1 MIGLSLIN
9 KPIEIAGMTLQNRLV
24 LPPMAMNAATPMDGK
39 VTRENIEHYERMAHG
54 GHLGL
59 VILEH
64 CYIAPE
70 GKASVGQIAVTGHDC
85 VDPLRELADAI
96 HACGSPAV
104 CQINHAG
111 GATTCDITGT
121 ADTYSPSGVPFLN
134 REGGTKA
141 MTQEDIDRVVS
152 QFALSARA
160 VKEAGFDGVEI
171 HSAHGYLLNQFASPI
186 TNKRQ
191 DKYGGSLEN
200 RLRIHVEILD
210 AVRQTV
216 GDDFPIFLRLG
227 AADYKEGGNT
237 KEDAPK
243 MAALL
248 AEKASLDVLDIS
260 GGLGGYILPGKTHT
274 QGYFSE
280 LTKLIRPVCNLPLI
294 LTGGITSITAADK
307 LLLEDKADLIGV
319 GRSMLS
325 DSNWAEN
332 ELALLEREEAAEEAE

>member
-1 MIGLSLIN
+1 MSLIN
-9 KPIEIAGMTLQNRLV
+9 QPIEIAGLPLHNRLV
-24 LPPMAMNAATPMDGK
+24 LPPMAMNAATPIDGK
-39 VTRENIEHYERMAHG
+39 VTRENVEHYERMTHG
-54 GHLGL
+54 GYLGL

-70 GKASVGQIAVTGHDC
+70 GKASVGQLAVTGHDC
-85 VDPLRELADAI
+85 VDGLHELADAI
-96 HACGSPAV
+96 HACGSKIV

-121 ADTYSPSGVPFLN
+121 ADTFSPSGVPFLR
-134 REGGTKA
+134 REGGTKV

-152 QFALSARA
+152 QFALSALA

-186 TNKRQ
+186 TNQRQ

-200 RLRIHVEILD
+200 RLRIHCEIID

-227 AADYKEGGNT
+227 AADYMEGGNT
-237 KEDAPK
+237 KEDAAA
-243 MAALL
+243 MAAHL
-248 AEKASLDVLDIS
+248 ARETSLDVLDIS
-260 GGLGGYILPGKTHT
+260 GGLIGYIIQGKTHT

-280 LTKLIRPVCNLPLI
+280 LTKLIRPVCDLPLI
-294 LTGGITSITAADK
+294 LTGGVSSLSAADK
-307 LLLEDKADLIGV
+307 LLVEDKADLIGV
-319 GRSMLS
+319 GRAMLS
-325 DSNWAEN
+325 DPTWAEH
-332 ELALLEREEAAEEAE
+332 EWKLLEEEEAKETE